1 MSGGTFDYKQ
11 RAITEIVENLEQILE
26 DQGKLNPEYG
36 RYDWEPMLSKVY
48 SDNVQIVIREG
59 IHALKRAYIF
69 AQRIDWYLA
78 GDDGEESLF
87 KRLAEEL
94 GELEN
99 L

>member
-1 MSGGTFDYKQ
+1 MSGGTFNYKQ
-11 RAITEIVENLEQILE
+11 YAIKEIIEELERVLE
-26 DQGKLNPEYG
+26 EEGKPNPNYG
-36 RYDWEPMLSKVY
+36 RYVWEAELLRNDSE
-48 SDNVQIVIREG
+48 NVQMIIREG
-59 IHALKRAYIF
+59 IHALKRAHIF